1 MVGHPCLFGLPPRP
15 AAFCRACPQA
25 RTDAINL
32 SKKINTS
39 NDDVIKYH
47 SLPGSSTFLLSSKG
61 HALSKRKNP
70 ELQTLKFGC
79 FFQNKQC
86 SQTMLKRPECFVAIF
101 RRFSL
106 CKQFN
111 CLSVQFQ
118 PPTVKKPDREPII
131 FLRKK
136 IRLEKQ
142 TTSFRPSIEQ
152 TPRKLVIFFL
162 LLGNVDTPPPCGDGR
177 KPPSPG
183 EFSRLLKIAA
193 SRNTIRPLQSCRNI
207 T

>member
-86 SQTMLKRPECFVAIF
+86 SQTMLKRPECFIANF

-106 CKQFN
+106 GKQFN
-111 CLSVQFQ
+111 CLTVQFQ
-118 PPTVKKPDREPII
+118 PPIVEKADREPII

-136 IRLEKQ
+136 MALEKQ

-152 TPRKLVIFFL
+152 TPRKFVIFFL
-162 LLGNVDTPPPCGDGR
+162 LLGSADTPIPYGDDR
-177 KPPSPG
+177 KPPSPTS
-183 EFSRLLKIAA
+183 FSR
-193 SRNTIRPLQSCRNI
+193 
-207 T
+207 